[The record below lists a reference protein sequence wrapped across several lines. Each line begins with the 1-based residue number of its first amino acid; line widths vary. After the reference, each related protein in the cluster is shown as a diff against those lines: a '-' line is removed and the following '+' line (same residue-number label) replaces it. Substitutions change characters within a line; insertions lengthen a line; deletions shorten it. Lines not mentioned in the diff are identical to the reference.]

1 MSIDNNQSI
10 QSVQVIHNTDQ
21 VQIDGIEVDK
31 KILKIKKEKIPR
43 KPKAPIEYTSPYV
56 SGGVEYYG
64 STPVLVTWKDWLL
77 MCDLI
82 RSSDLFKK
90 QYAKENFKQNDIEES
105 GFIYPVYTKE
115 PQEVKNLDGKV
126 IEIIPGI
133 YDENL
138 TLVLPPKFTFAIYRR
153 YFLSHQTLQKY
164 FIQSENSN
172 NSGCAV
178 ADTRLM
184 KFDGFDFETTA
195 APRGEQVELA
205 EMAKGSLKD
214 QKYFKGIIQCP
225 PGWGKFQY
233 LSDLLATPKGWVKM
247 GDVKIGDEI
256 FTQDGSITKISNIYP
271 QGIQDVY
278 KFTFGDGT
286 TTRAGLDHLWKVWD
300 TDNKKWRVI
309 TTKEIL
315 SKNYARPEKDKR
327 YGEKSNGMR
336 YKYFIPLCKPVEYRF
351 DDSNRT
357 ETKGLLPL
365 QHAFH
370 PYALGLMLGDGS
382 FRPTGKSFGFSDKY
396 RKNTERLFESLKA
409 NGYIDDLS
417 ITDKEDDRDI
427 TFRSKK
433 LKDLAIIFG
442 LDRKYSIEK
451 HIPKEYLYAS
461 VESRKLLLE
470 GLINTDG
477 YVRTKSSWSYSTSS
491 PQLRDDVCEL
501 ARSLGYYVTIKINEN
516 NTYVHNGEKRKT
528 EHANYELCINYE
540 KERKAI
546 INIEKLDYQEEA
558 QCISVEHP
566 DRLYL
571 TNDYIVTHNT
581 FISINIGSEVKGQV
595 LIVVPNKLL
604 KDQWV
609 SAITE
614 FTNLEI
620 DDIGILQGSDLS
632 KLKKKNQHK
641 RPILIAL
648 IQSLDSQL
656 QRNQL
661 NDLIDFYRNTS
672 AVFYDETHTSGAAD
686 GYAKTTGIF
695 TTYNIIGLSA
705 TPYKKDKNLFQLYTG
720 IGNIVYIST
729 HQNLIPSC
737 NMHLLPVPISD
748 RQKSKLYDTFQ
759 KTNYNFFMS
768 ELENFLYEV
777 DAYFIYI
784 AEWIIFRFKQGYSS
798 VILFKTNKMLDKLE
812 RILNEKKEDL
822 DISVVILTNLT
833 AKKNKDKISKSNV
846 VLSNFKMF
854 SAGADFPHLSC
865 VFFASMI
872 MGMIPIIQ
880 TLGRVTRKFAN
891 KVQEVQA
898 HFLLVKFIYPLF
910 SNREPHITIATAV
923 KTQYPT
929 AQFKWDAEF
938 IKFFEEKKLA
948 SQNLNANEYSEFQQ
962 KHLNA
967 NNVNSTKKGDFLVD
981 AKYTTGNRLD
991 AYRQQ
996 HIQANTQNGQLQKPP
1011 SHIPLG

>member
-1 MSIDNNQSI
+1 MSIDNNQSL
-10 QSVQVIHNTDQ
+10 QVIHNTDQ

-43 KPKAPIEYTSPYV
+43 KPKAPVEYTSSYV
-56 SGGVEYYG
+56 SGEVEYYG

-164 FIQSENSN
+164 FIQNENSN
-172 NSGCAV
+172 SLGYNV

-205 EMAKGSLKD
+205 EMAKGSLKC

-225 PGWGKFQY
+225 PGWGKAEINSTLIPTDGGFK
-233 LSDLLATPKGWVKM
+233 PM
-247 GDVKIGDEI
+247 GDI
-256 FTQDGSITKISNIYP
+256 
-271 QGIQDVY
+271 
-278 KFTFGDGT
+278 
-286 TTRAGLDHLWKVWD
+286 
-300 TDNKKWRVI
+300 RVGM
-309 TTKEIL
+309 
-315 SKNYARPEKDKR
+315 NVFDR
-327 YGEKSNGMR
+327 YGEFTKVTGVFPQGKIPVWEVSFEDGTSTKCNSEHLWAINYGAIMDEFGEIMTR
-336 YKYFIPLCKPVEYRF
+336 SKKPLYVKTTSDIKNLLDDGYLVEIPLCK
-351 DDSNRT
+351 
-357 ETKGLLPL
+357 
-365 QHAFH
+365 
-370 PYALGLMLGDGS
+370 
-382 FRPTGKSFGFSDKY
+382 
-396 RKNTERLFESLKA
+396 SLSLEA
-409 NGYIDDLS
+409 
-417 ITDKEDDRDI
+417 R
-427 TFRSKK
+427 
-433 LKDLAIIFG
+433 
-442 LDRKYSIEK
+442 
-451 HIPKEYLYAS
+451 
-461 VESRKLLLE
+461 RKLGIIE
-470 GLINTDG
+470 DAKQN
-477 YVRTKSSWSYSTSS
+477 S
-491 PQLRDDVCEL
+491 
-501 ARSLGYYVTIKINEN
+501 RSLGFFVDEKDSCININRNHKRIIKIEDLGYEEEQTCIMVDNE
-516 NTYVHNGEKRKT
+516 
-528 EHANYELCINYE
+528 EH
-540 KERKAI
+540 
-546 INIEKLDYQEEA
+546 
-558 QCISVEHP
+558 
-566 DRLYL
+566 LYL
-571 TNDYIVTHNT
+571 SENFTVTHNT

-609 SAITE
+609 GAITE

-656 QRNQL
+656 QRNEL
-661 NDLIDFYRNTS
+661 NDLIDFYRNTA

-737 NMHLLPVPISD
+737 NMHLLPVPITD
-748 RQKSKLYDTFQ
+748 RQKAKLYDTFQ

-784 AEWIIFRFKQGYSS
+784 AEWIIFRYKQGYSS

-880 TLGRVTRKFAN
+880 TLGRVTRKFAD

-938 IKFFEEKKLA
+938 IKFFEEKKIA
-948 SQNLNANEYSEFQQ
+948 SQNLNANEYNEFQQ
-962 KHLNA
+962 KHLNT
-967 NNVNSTKKGDFLVD
+967 NIINSTKKGDFLVD
-981 AKYTTGNRLD
+981 ANYTTGNRLD

-996 HIQANTQNGQLQKPP
+996 YIQANINNTNNQNGQVQKPQ
-1011 SHIPLG
+1011 SYIPLG